1 VEHEQWWQQLNTQ
14 HSQAKGENMTVVE
27 IGMLIHPAALPYT
40 LWRTSEMLVLYAYSF
55 S

>member
-14 HSQAKGENMTVVE
+14 HSQAKPENITVVE
-27 IGMLIHPAALPYT
+27 IGKLIHPAAVPCT
-40 LWRTSEMLVLYAYSF
+40 LWRTSEMLVMYANSF